1 MIEYWFHPRPNASNS
16 SSYSLKLKM
25 IHAYL
30 FTFAAGEGLWT
41 MDTSNPLL
49 QDLATAMGSDLTAE
63 TCAERYAET
72 WEESHSSSIEVEE

>member
-1 MIEYWFHPRPNASNS
+1 
-16 SSYSLKLKM
+16 M

-49 QDLATAMGSDLTAE
+49 QELAKEIGKDLTAE

-72 WEESHSSSIEVEE
+72 WKESHSSSIQIEVEE

>member
-41 MDTSNPLL
+41 GPRQADPF
-49 QDLATAMGSDLTAE
+49 
-63 TCAERYAET
+63 
-72 WEESHSSSIEVEE
+72 